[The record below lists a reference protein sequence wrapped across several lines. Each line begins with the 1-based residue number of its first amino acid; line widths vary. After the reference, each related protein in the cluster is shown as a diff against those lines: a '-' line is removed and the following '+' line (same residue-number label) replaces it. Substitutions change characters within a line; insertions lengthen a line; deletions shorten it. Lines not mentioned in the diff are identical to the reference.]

1 MKALNMKMLRDV
13 RASGGQVF
21 AIAMVIA
28 AGIAT
33 FIMSLSTLESMMLT
47 RDRYYHD
54 YRFADIFA
62 SLKRAPE
69 VLADRIQA
77 IPGVSAVQTRVV
89 ANAKLEIPGFDE
101 PVTGLVVSLPATGQ
115 SQVNKLYL
123 RKGRMPDPV
132 RDDEVVLNEVFADAH
147 GLGPGDSL
155 AMIVKGRLKQMHVV
169 GVALSPEFILQIAPG
184 AIMPD
189 YKRYGVMW
197 MSRDALENAYDMDG
211 AFNDVVLRTTRNASK
226 EDIIQ
231 RLDQLLAPYGGL
243 DAVGRQWQMSHRFLD
258 SEFLMLRQMA
268 IMFSA
273 IFLGIAAFLLNIVV
287 SRMINS
293 QREQIA
299 SLKAFGYGNTH
310 IALHYISFIAV
321 IITAGMVVGI
331 SAGAWLGRSLSGL
344 YMEYY
349 RFPILEYGISIRVL
363 VTAFLVTA
371 VAALLGTVY
380 AVIRA
385 SMLAPAEAM
394 QPEVPAS
401 YHRAVLEKLG
411 LGRLLGQ
418 PERMITRHMER
429 KPVKAT
435 LSVIG
440 LAMACAIMV
449 FGTFFRDAIDYM
461 VEIEFGLA
469 QRQDIT
475 VTFTEPT
482 SYKAYFDILRMR
494 GVQYGEVFRTVP
506 VRFVHE
512 QHEYRTVLH
521 GLDRKPDLYRPVNIQ
536 QKAIPIPKQG
546 IVITNYLARLLHVR
560 PGDNVTVEVQEGRRP
575 VLRLPVES
583 LASQYIGVNA
593 YMQINALNAIMQE
606 GDAISGVYL
615 KVDPAYENA
624 VLTEL
629 KDMPR
634 VANTD
639 VRSHVLESFYEHIG
653 ENTFIFVGFISVL
666 AGVITFGVVYN
677 SMRIALTERSRELA
691 SMRVLGFTR
700 GEISYILLGELFLL
714 TLLALP
720 LGLFIGYQLCRVMI
734 AHVQLDIF
742 RIPLIIEPST
752 YAMAASVVL
761 IASILSGL
769 LVRSK
774 LDHLDLVA
782 VLKTRE

>member
-1 MKALNMKMLRDV
+1 MKALHRKMFRDV

-33 FIMSLSTLESMMLT
+33 FIMSLSTLESMSQT
-47 RDRYYHD
+47 RDRYYRD

-62 SLKRAPE
+62 SVKRAPE
-69 VLADRIQA
+69 ALADRIIA
-77 IPGVSAVQTRVV
+77 LPGVSAVQTRVV

-101 PVTGLVVSLPATGQ
+101 PVTGLVVSLPAAGQ
-115 SQVNKLYL
+115 PQVNRLYL

-155 AMIVKGRLKQMHVV
+155 AMIVKGRFKQLQVV

-189 YKRYGVMW
+189 YRRYGVMW
-197 MSRDALENAYDMDG
+197 MSRDALDSAYDMDG

-226 EDIIQ
+226 ADIIE
-231 RLDQLLAPYGGL
+231 RLNQLLAPYGGL

-268 IMFSA
+268 FMFSV

-287 SRMINS
+287 SRMISS

-299 SLKAFGYGNTH
+299 SLKAFGYGNMH
-310 IALHYISFIAV
+310 IALHYIAYIGV
-321 IITAGMVVGI
+321 IVVAGMVAGVA
-331 SAGAWLGRSLSGL
+331 SGAWLGRSLSEL

-349 RFPILEYGISIRVL
+349 RFPILEYGISMRVL
-363 VTAFLVTA
+363 LTAFLVTA
-371 VAALLGTVY
+371 TAALLGTVY

-385 SMLAPAEAM
+385 ALLAPAEAM

-418 PERMITRHMER
+418 PERMVLRHLER

-435 LSVIG
+435 LSVVGI
-440 LAMACAIMV
+440 AMACAIMV

-469 QRQDIT
+469 QRQDVT

-482 SYKAYFDILRMR
+482 SYNAYFDMLRMR

-506 VRFVHE
+506 VRFVHG
-512 QHEYRTVLH
+512 QHEYRTALH
-521 GLDRKPDLYRPVNIQ
+521 GLETGADLYRPVDTHQEPIS
-536 QKAIPIPKQG
+536 IPGQG
-546 IVITNYLARLLHVR
+546 IVITDYLARLLHVR
-560 PGDNVTVEVQEGRRP
+560 PGDKLTVEVLEGRRP
-575 VLRLPVES
+575 VLRLPVAA

-593 YMQINALNAIMQE
+593 YMRIHALNDIMQE

-615 KVDPAYENA
+615 KVDPAYEDA
-624 VLTEL
+624 VTAEL

-639 VRSHVLESFYEHIG
+639 VRTHVLESFYEHIG

-720 LGLFIGYQLCRVMI
+720 LGLVIGYELCRVMI

-752 YAMAASVVL
+752 YALAASVVL
-761 IASILSGL
+761 IASVLSGL
-769 LVRSK
+769 LVRSR
-774 LDHLDLVA
+774 LDHLDLIA